1 MKASLLNTLRI
12 ALLALLSSTGCAPA
26 PGSLRVAVATNFRDT
41 FDTLVQRYQAESS
54 LRVEVAY
61 AATGILYAQI
71 VNGAPFDVFLAA
83 DRLRPE
89 QLETRGD
96 GVSGSRVTYAFGQLA
111 LWVPGADRA
120 PGEDWLR
127 SYRGRL
133 AIANPELAPYG
144 VAARAVVELFNPALL
159 DGGLVLGSSVTQA
172 THFVA
177 SGGVAAGLLA
187 FPTLRDRP
195 SNELW
200 RIPED
205 YYPAIEQ
212 QAIALTGPRQHAGRA
227 FVDFLTSNA
236 ARKVITAAGYR
247 VPARVPARVPE
258 RVPAMLPAEAE
269 TVPASQRMSGP

>member
-1 MKASLLNTLRI
+1 MKASLNTLRL
-12 ALLALLSSTGCAPA
+12 ALLVLLSSTGCAPA
-26 PGSLRVAVATNFRDT
+26 PDPLRVAVAANFRDT
-41 FDTLVQRYQAESS
+41 FDALVQRYQVESS
-54 LRVEVAY
+54 LRIEVAY

-120 PGEDWLR
+120 PGENWLR
-127 SYRGRL
+127 NYGGRL

-144 VAARAVVELFNPALL
+144 IAARAVLQRFNPGLL
-159 DGGLVLGSSVTQA
+159 DGRLVLGSSVNQA
-172 THFVA
+172 THYVA

-195 SNELW
+195 SKELW
-200 RIPED
+200 RIPERH
-205 YYPAIEQ
+205 YPAIEQ
-212 QAIALTGPRQHAGRA
+212 QAIALTGPRQRAGQA
-227 FVDFLTSNA
+227 FVDFLTSDA
-236 ARKVITAAGYR
+236 ARQVIAAAGYR
-247 VPARVPARVPE
+247 VPARVPATDLASDPDQV
-258 RVPAMLPAEAE
+258 AAE
-269 TVPASQRMSGP
+269 QRMSDR